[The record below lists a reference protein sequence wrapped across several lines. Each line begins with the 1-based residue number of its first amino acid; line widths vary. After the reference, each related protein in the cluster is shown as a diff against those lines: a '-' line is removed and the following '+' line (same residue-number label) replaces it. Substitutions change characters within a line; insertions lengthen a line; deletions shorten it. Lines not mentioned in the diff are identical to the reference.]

1 MINKQAVLE
10 HIAEATQ
17 KSISEVEKAVSVEY
31 WKNIVDFTSLE
42 GVDLFADYL
51 KSQEIKGDSC
61 LMKKV
66 VQQTKIIFK

>member
-51 KSQEIKGDSC
+51 KSQEIKEIGKKGD
-61 LMKKV
+61 
-66 VQQTKIIFK
+66 